1 MAFSNSCCPETGVQL
16 SWEDDGAQTIQS
28 ASELPSAQLAQKA
41 KTSTDCSDAAGEQL
55 NYSFEF
61 YFIKMNAP
69 LSLVLAETAI
79 EAVMAK
85 GAVVLYNHYLKPKVA
100 PHCVNMTV
108 DEVSQPSL
116 VILVLIIFFR

>member
-1 MAFSNSCCPETGVQL
+1 
-16 SWEDDGAQTIQS
+16 
-28 ASELPSAQLAQKA
+28 
-41 KTSTDCSDAAGEQL
+41 
-55 NYSFEF
+55 
-61 YFIKMNAP
+61 MNAP

-85 GAVVLYNHYLKPKVA
+85 GAVVLYNHYLKPKVV

-116 VILVLIIFFR
+116 VILMLIIFLDERTFEKKIRRKRLDR